1 MMLEKCSINIL
12 NCATNKCIFVGR
24 NMKLFSLNIIT
35 FAAIGAL
42 SLSSCINSQEA
53 YEKSKLSGFVATQTK
68 DILAKNPPK
77 VDLSPVETKIKAVEM
92 RVDAMDATNKKA
104 QDAVVKLEE
113 KLKAIETL
121 EKESK
126 SEFERS
132 NTSVV
137 FFTTGSAML
146 SAAAMQELYRWK
158 SGIDKAPSG
167 YSYTINV
174 NASADK
180 TGPQALNDRLRVKR
194 AEAVKQFMVEAL
206 DVKTSINVV
215 TNQEAQSKTL
225 LLDRRALVSI
235 SVK

>member
-1 MMLEKCSINIL
+1 
-12 NCATNKCIFVGR
+12 
-24 NMKLFSLNIIT
+24 MKIFSLNIIS

-42 SLSSCINSQEA
+42 SMSSCINSQEA
-53 YEKSKLSGFVATQTK
+53 YEKSKLSGFVANQTK

-77 VDLSPVETKIKAVEM
+77 VDLAPVDSKIKAVEM
-92 RVDAMDATNKKA
+92 RIDAMDANNKKA
-104 QDAVVKLEE
+104 QEAVVKLEE
-113 KLKAIETL
+113 KIKAIENL

-137 FFTTGSAML
+137 FFTTGSSML

-158 SGIDKAPSG
+158 SGIEKAPTG
-167 YSYTINV
+167 YNYTINI

-180 TGPQALNDRLRVKR
+180 TGPQSVNDRLRVRR
-194 AEAVKQFMVEAL
+194 AEAVKNFMIEAL
-206 DVKTSINVV
+206 GVKANINVV
-215 TNQEAQSKTL
+215 TNQESQSKTL
-225 LLDRRALVSI
+225 LLDRRAVVSI

>member
-1 MMLEKCSINIL
+1 
-12 NCATNKCIFVGR
+12 
-24 NMKLFSLNIIT
+24 MKVFSFNIIT
-35 FAAIGAL
+35 YAAIGAL

-53 YEKSKLSGFVATQTK
+53 YEKSKLSGFVANQTK
-68 DILAKNPPK
+68 DILAKNPPT
-77 VDLSPVETKIKAVEM
+77 VDLTPVESKIKAVDM

-137 FFTTGSAML
+137 FFTTGSSLL

-158 SGIDKAPSG
+158 SGIDKAPS
-167 YSYTINV
+167 SYNYNINI

-180 TGPQALNDRLRVKR
+180 TGPQSLNDRLRVSR
-194 AEAVKQFMVEAL
+194 AEAVKKFMVETL
-206 DVKTSINVV
+206 GVKASINVV
-215 TNQEAQSKTL
+215 TNQAAQSNTL
-225 LLDRRALVSI
+225 LLDRRAMISI
-235 SVK
+235 TVK